1 MKTFQVTVPAVPPT
15 PSITNNN
22 TFRGPHSLPG
32 ILQTEDYDLGGE
44 GVAYHDTT
52 RENEG
57 GIYLQDD
64 VDIEVLDTD
73 HNPNVGWTR
82 AGEWLAYTV
91 DISTADIYDAG
102 FRVASSHAGSSI
114 QMHVDDGTI
123 PAVTVTVPDTGD
135 WLAFQTISVPVDCQP
150 GSTG

>member
-1 MKTFQVTVPAVPPT
+1 
-15 PSITNNN
+15 
-22 TFRGPHSLPG
+22 
-32 ILQTEDYDLGGE
+32 
-44 GVAYHDTT
+44 
-52 RENEG
+52 
-57 GIYLQDD
+57 

-73 HNPNVGWTR
+73 NSQNVGWIR

-91 DISTADIYDAG
+91 DISTAGTHDAG

-123 PAVTVTVPDTGD
+123 SVVTVTVPDTGD
-135 WLAFQTISVPVDCQP
+135 WLAFQTISVQVDCQP